1 MAANG
6 SVAPKRAM
14 KFPHV
19 FSFLFATVLVMF
31 VLTWVIPAGEFERE
45 RVQVEGGTSQVRV
58 KAGTY
63 HAVPPAPQMPWKI
76 FQALDAGFTQ
86 SGGMIFMVFFCGAAI
101 YILEKTGTVR
111 VVFQRI
117 LKKVAGREH
126 VAILAVMIFMSI
138 GGAAGAFANTALA
151 LVPLGILLS
160 RALGF
165 DNVVGFGMVYLGS
178 YAGFNVGWGNVFTI
192 GIAQDIAELERL
204 SGFAVRVLFHVVNLA
219 LSYWWVSLYV
229 KRIRKTPESSLLYE
243 EGTPLS
249 EVYGSSEGF
258 DNFEPFTWRHMA
270 CVAIAVLSFGG
281 IIVGSVWWNWG
292 IPLYSATFLA
302 MAVLTGLFG
311 GLGVNGTCAEF
322 IKGCGTIVAGAFV
335 IGISRAISVVMT
347 DGKIIDSIVYYL
359 SMPISSYGPIVGANV
374 IFYVNVLINFF
385 IPSGSGQAVAVMPL
399 MVPIADLSNIS
410 RQVAVQAFQF
420 GDGFSNCIIPT
431 SGVLMSALALA
442 KIPYTRY
449 ARWFAPMLVLQFI
462 LGSAAL
468 TVLQSIGWQ

>member
-1 MAANG
+1 M
-6 SVAPKRAM
+6 R
-14 KFPHV
+14 FPHV
-19 FSFLFATVLVMF
+19 FSFLFLTVLVIF
-31 VLTWVIPAGEFERE
+31 VLTWIIPAGEFERE
-45 RVQVEGGTSQVRV
+45 RVQVGGAAQVRV

-63 HAVPPAPQMPWKI
+63 HEVPPAPQMPWQI
-76 FQALDAGFTQ
+76 FLALEAGFSQ

-111 VVFQRI
+111 VVFQRV
-117 LKKVAGREH
+117 LKKVAGKEH
-126 VAILAVMIFMSI
+126 IAILAVMIFMSI

-151 LVPLGILLS
+151 LVPLGILLA

-192 GIAQDIAELERL
+192 GIAQDIAELERF
-204 SGFAVRVLFHVVNLA
+204 SGFAVRVLFHIVNLA
-219 LSYWWVSLYV
+219 ISYWWVSLYAKRV
-229 KRIRKTPESSLLYE
+229 KRNPESSLLYE
-243 EGTPLS
+243 EGASLS
-249 EVYGSSEGF
+249 EIYGSSEGF
-258 DNFEPFTWRHMA
+258 DNFEALTWRHMT

-311 GLGVNGTCAEF
+311 GLGVNGTCVEF
-322 IKGCGTIVAGAFV
+322 IKGCGAIVAGAFV

-347 DGKIIDSIVYYL
+347 NGKIIDSIVYYL
-359 SMPISSYGPIVGANV
+359 SQPIALYGPIIGANV
-374 IFYVNVLINFF
+374 MFYVNVAINFF

-399 MVPIADLSNIS
+399 MVPIADLANIS

-420 GDGFSNCIIPT
+420 GDGFTNCLIPT
-431 SGVLMSALALA
+431 SGVLMSALALS

-449 ARWFAPMLVLQFI
+449 ARWFAPVLLLQ
-462 LGSAAL
+462 LALATLAL
-468 TVLQSIGWQ
+468 TILQSIGW